1 MSVPKQVTEQFDL
14 ETDPR
19 LALSAS
25 SKRVQFAADSDEYR
39 LGSIC
44 EIRIPNGANTLL
56 DPSGSTLSLEIA
68 GGITGAGLSAAATLR
83 MPWIGAH
90 AAIDELSVRVGGN
103 VVQLNPNYN
112 VLFATL
118 SALNRDVNSFAVSS
132 VMDGG
137 AGGGAVAD
145 NEFMGMLEGQNVS
158 SKFTY
163 TGTTAAAISTP
174 FKFELPLIGLL
185 SGASKMLPL
194 GLLGSDVV
202 IRIRWCPSVFDLF
215 YSSEKSSVT
224 SITPS
229 NTITISKVKFNAK
242 MVTVSDFGMQQ
253 IRKASGMSQSRP
265 LSWSSTGWCSDFKTL
280 PTSFLNSTTPNQN
293 TITVGGLHPRSVNGI
308 FCTGISAVDSSA
320 QAKFEL
326 IYPGFRT
333 QFRIHGGLY
342 PPQQIENSANH
353 VALAQLAAYQEGLP
367 TFANL
372 FSHDASKFDQTAA
385 GRVRVADLEFNDE
398 MTQRAVMGL
407 MLGGVSG
414 QGLDTSGGV
423 IESMVTCQKVGAT
436 DTVTP
441 IQLFTLLRYR
451 QIYSISNDGEMTV
464 AQ

>member
-39 LGSIC
+39 LGSVC

-56 DPSGSTLSLEIA
+56 DPAGSTLSLEIA
-68 GGITGAGLSAAATLR
+68 ATLTGSALSTANIR

-145 NEFMGMLEGQNVS
+145 NEFMGMLEGQNVA
-158 SKFTY
+158 SKFVF
-163 TGTTAAAISTP
+163 GTSTTVGETTVP

-215 YSSEKSSVT
+215 YVSNKSSVS
-224 SITPS
+224 SITS
-229 NTITISKVKFNAK
+229 GIVTISKVKFNAK

-253 IRKASGMSQSRP
+253 IRKASGISPSRP

-385 GRVRVADLEFNDE
+385 GRVRVADTAFDDE
-398 MTQRAVMGL
+398 ITQRAVMGL

-423 IESMVTCQKVGAT
+423 IESMVTCQKVTAT
-436 DTVTP
+436 NTVTP

>member
-1 MSVPKQVTEQFDL
+1 MSVPKQVTDQFDL

-25 SKRVQFAADSDEYR
+25 AKRVQFAADSDEYR
-39 LGSIC
+39 LGSVC
-44 EIRIPNGANTLL
+44 EIRIANAANTIL
-56 DPSGSTLSLEIA
+56 DPAGSTLSLEID
-68 GGITGAGLSAAATLR
+68 GGITGTAISTANIR
-83 MPWIGAH
+83 MPWIGAN

-103 VVQLNPNYN
+103 VVQMNPNYN

-132 VMDGG
+132 LLDGG

-145 NEFMGMLEGQNVS
+145 NEFMGMLEGQNVG
-158 SKFTY
+158 SKFDY
-163 TGTTAAAISTP
+163 TGTTVGELAKP
-174 FKFELPLIGLL
+174 FKFEIPLIGLL

-215 YSSEKSSVT
+215 YCSDKSSVS
-224 SITPS
+224 SIAST
-229 NTITISKVKFNAK
+229 NTISIKRVKFNAK
-242 MVTVSDFGMQQ
+242 MITVSDFGMQQ
-253 IRKASGMSQSRP
+253 IRKASGVSPSRP

-280 PTSFLNSTTPNQN
+280 KASFLNSPTPNQN
-293 TITVGGLHPRSVNGI
+293 TITVGGLHPRSCNGI
-308 FCTGISAVDSSA
+308 FCTGISASESSA

-326 IYPGFRT
+326 IYPAFRT

-367 TFANL
+367 TLANL
-372 FSHDASKFDQTAA
+372 FSHDASRFDETAA
-385 GRVRVADLEFNDE
+385 ARVRKLDTAFDDQ

-423 IESMVTCQKVGAT
+423 IETMVTCKKVGA
-436 DTVTP
+436 DDAVGD

-451 QIYSISNDGEMTV
+451 QIFSISNDGEMSV

>member
-1 MSVPKQVTEQFDL
+1 MSVPKKVTEQFDL

-39 LGSIC
+39 LGSVC

-68 GGITGAGLSAAATLR
+68 GGITGTAISDASIR
-83 MPWIGAH
+83 MPWIGGH

-137 AGGGAVAD
+137 AGGGSTAD
-145 NEFMGMLEGQNVS
+145 NEFMGMLEGQNVAG
-158 SKFTY
+158 KFNY
-163 TGTTAAAISTP
+163 TGTDVGETKVP

-194 GLLGSDVV
+194 GMLGSDVV
-202 IRIRWCPSVFDLF
+202 IRIRWCPSIFDLF
-215 YSSEKSSVT
+215 YVSDKST
-224 SITPS
+224 EHSIASS

-253 IRKASGMSQSRP
+253 IRKASGMSPSRP

-280 PTSFLNSTTPNQN
+280 PASFLNSPTPNQN

-308 FCTGISAVDSSA
+308 FCTGISAAESSA

-353 VALAQLAAYQEGLP
+353 IALAQLAAYQEGLP
-367 TFANL
+367 TLANL

-385 GRVRVADLEFNDE
+385 GRVRVANVAFNDE
-398 MTQRAVMGL
+398 VTQRAVMGL

-423 IESMVTCQKVGAT
+423 IETMVTCQKVTAVDTAT
-436 DTVTP
+436 A

-464 AQ
+464 SQ